1 MRIHFK
7 QRFLLILI
15 TLILISSAF
24 VLIPLQ
30 KAIVFIDNDVES
42 LAAYSLLTQS
52 HFKIKYTHSIH
63 LSDVIESFE
72 VLPDNTMKL
81 VELEYED
88 FNIGMPSNAGEG
100 EVFVEKDGKYFIKN
114 MDRQMQEFRI
124 LIGDVDAAL
133 MLVKNGK
140 EHDLKKALVRGK
152 TYTFRIQRLS
162 FFQQLKGVN
171 INEQ

>member
-1 MRIHFK
+1 MQRHLK

-15 TLILISSAF
+15 VLILISSAF
-24 VLIPLQ
+24 VFIPL
-30 KAIVFIDNDVES
+30 KRSIVFIDPETET
-42 LAAYSLLTQS
+42 LAAYSLLTQPR
-52 HFKIKYTHSIH
+52 FEIKYTHSIH

-72 VLPDNTMKL
+72 VLPDNSLKI

-100 EVFVEKDGKYFIKN
+100 ETFVEKDGKYFIKN
-114 MDRQMQEFRI
+114 MNRHLKEFRI
-124 LIGDVDAAL
+124 LIGDVDAGL
-133 MLVKNGK
+133 SLIQNGK
-140 EHDLKKALVRGK
+140 ESNLKKTLVKGK

-171 INEQ
+171 INER

>member
-1 MRIHFK
+1 MRTKFK
-7 QRFLLILI
+7 QRILLILI
-15 TLILISSAF
+15 ALILISSAS

-30 KAIVFIDNDVES
+30 RSIVFIDSDTKS
-42 LAAYSLLTQS
+42 LAAYSLLTQPR
-52 HFKIKYTHSIH
+52 FKIKYTHSIH

-72 VLPDNTMKL
+72 VLPDHTLKM

-114 MDRQMQEFRI
+114 MDRQLAEFRI
-124 LIGDVDAAL
+124 LIGDVDAGLFL
-133 MLVKNGK
+133 MKN
-140 EHDLKKALVRGK
+140 EEVYDLKKTLVRGG

-162 FFQQLKGVN
+162 IFQQLKGVN
-171 INEQ
+171 IDEQ

>member
-1 MRIHFK
+1 MRSKFM

-15 TLILISSAF
+15 ALILISSAIF
-24 VLIPLQ
+24 LIPL
-30 KAIVFIDNDVES
+30 KRSIVFIDSDTER

-72 VLPDNTMKL
+72 VLPDNTLKMI
-81 VELEYED
+81 ELEYED

-114 MDRQMQEFRI
+114 MDRQLPEFRI
-124 LIGDVDAAL
+124 LIGDVDAGL
-133 MLVKNGK
+133 SLIKNGN
-140 EHDLKKALVRGK
+140 EYDLKKTLVRGK
-152 TYTFRIQRLS
+152 TYTFRVQRLS
-162 FFQQLKGVN
+162 YFQQLKGVN
-171 INEQ
+171 IDEQ